1 MNRTKLF
8 YAFIPVMAS
17 LPLLTLHHSSEP
29 VKEKAQGCVFRTVF
43 EGEGIDSALYLKT
56 PEKVELSLTSSLD
69 WISKAQN
76 KDGGWGA
83 GWHSKQSEFDPHAVK
98 SDPATT
104 AITTMALLRM
114 GNTPFTGKYSA
125 NVALATEYLL
135 KQVEQTPSN
144 STNITTLTGTQP
156 QVKLGQNIDVV
167 LTAQYLT
174 NLMDYL
180 NNNNTMK
187 SRVRKNLDVCVAKI
201 QQGINP
207 NGSLQGSGWA
217 GVLQSSFAA
226 NALETAMQAGAKVD
240 TVKLEKSRSYLK
252 GNYNKDTKSAVTT
265 DAAGVM
271 LYSISGTARSSSA
284 EARIAREKIAKAKK
298 DGILAPTEEVTAKNL
313 QAAGMTAADADK
325 YAAAY
330 EINRAAARQAQQN
343 DVMNGFGSNGGEEF
357 LSYLQTGEGMIMSK
371 DDGWKKWYDN
381 VSGRLMSIQNNDGS
395 WNGHH
400 CITSPVFCTAT
411 AVLIL
416 SVNRDIDRLLAVK
429 EQHQQN

>member
-17 LPLLTLHHSSEP
+17 LPLLSHTFHSKDQP
-29 VKEKAQGCVFRTVF
+29 AKEKPQACVFRTVF
-43 EGEGIDSALYLKT
+43 EGEGIDSSFYIKT
-56 PEKVELSLTSSLD
+56 PGKVAQSLTLSMD
-69 WISKAQN
+69 WISKAQQH
-76 KDGGWGA
+76 DGGWGA
-83 GWHSKQSEFDPHAVK
+83 GSHSMQSQFDPHAVK

-104 AITTMALLRM
+104 AITAMALLRM

-135 KQVEQTPSN
+135 KQVEQSDAE
-144 STNITTLTGTQP
+144 STNITTLKGTQP

-180 NNNNTMK
+180 SNNNSMK
-187 SRVRKNLDVCVAKI
+187 SRVRKNLDVCVSKI

-226 NALETAMQAGAKVD
+226 NALETALHQGAKVD
-240 TVKLEKSRSYLK
+240 TVKLEQSRNYLK
-252 GNYNKDTKSAVTT
+252 GNYDVNSKTSVTT

-271 LYSISGTARSSSA
+271 LYSISGTARSSSS
-284 EARIAREKIAKAKK
+284 EARIARERIAKAKK
-298 DGILAPTEEVTAKNL
+298 DGILPADREVSAENL
-313 QAAGMTAADADK
+313 KAAGMSNSDADK

-330 EINRAAARQAQQN
+330 EINRAAAKQAQQN

-371 DDGWKKWYDN
+371 DEGWKKWYDN
-381 VSGRLMSIQNNDGS
+381 VSGRLMTVQNDDGS

-416 SVNRDIDRLLAVK
+416 SVNNDIDKLTQSK
-429 EQHQQN
+429 F